1 MGKTLVGRWWFLLWH
16 QNYSG
21 MVPDEIV
28 PAGNNPGFKGTG
40 IKAKLEN
47 SGMLVHTAEEFP
59 FFPVVAALLRVQIQ
73 ITDSRF
79 RE

>member
-1 MGKTLVGRWWFLLWH
+1 
-16 QNYSG
+16 

-47 SGMLVHTAEEFP
+47 SGMLVHAAEEFP
-59 FFPVVAALLRVQIQ
+59 PF
-73 ITDSRF
+73 SR
-79 RE
+79 